1 MCAPIVR
8 ARRATE
14 IQLGLAVHEALG
26 GGVEFVTLTLRHH
39 RAERLA
45 PLLDVVANGF
55 RAVCG
60 SGRFVR
66 EWYLERELLGIVGTI
81 RTLEVNHGENG
92 WHPHL
97 HVLVLTRAPLDEAG
111 REMLAAGFWNRWAGH
126 LSDRGHHGTT
136 REHGLVAVAVRTAN
150 DVARYMSK
158 VYDNVHHEMA
168 RADMKA
174 KGGRNPFRVLAD
186 LVKVGKA
193 DRLTGELNPDFLTW
207 REYETAIKARRFL
220 TWSNGLKDRLGVNDA
235 SDDELVAQEVDG
247 EEIAQLGNYA
257 WRAMRG
263 QPWKLALVLSA
274 AERHG
279 EAGVHDTL
287 ACWSSSDRAAG

>member
-1 MCAPIVR
+1 VCAPICR
-8 ARRATE
+8 ARRARE
-14 IQLGLAVHEALG
+14 IQVGLAVHEALG
-26 GGVEFVTLTLRHH
+26 GGVEFVTLTIQHH

-45 PLLDVVANGF
+45 PLLDLVANGF

-66 EWYLERELLGIVGTI
+66 EWYLDREALGIVGTI

-97 HVLVLTRAPLDEAG
+97 HVLVLTRGALTDQQ
-111 REMLAAGFWNRWAGH
+111 RSLLADGFWHRWAGH
-126 LSDRGHHGTT
+126 LGDRGHHSTT
-136 REHGLVAVAVRTAN
+136 RERGLVAVAVRSAN

-174 KGGRNPFRVLAD
+174 KGGRNPFRILAD
-186 LVKVGKA
+186 LVKAGRA
-193 DRLTGELNPDFLTW
+193 DRLTGEVNRDFMIW
-207 REYETAIKARRFL
+207 REYELAIKGRRFL
-220 TWSNGLKDRLGVNDA
+220 TWSDGLKGRLGVNEV

-247 EEIAQLGNYA
+247 EQLAVIGTMA
-257 WRAMRG
+257 WRSMRG
-263 QPWKLALVLSA
+263 QPWKLALALSA

-279 EAGVHDTL
+279 EAGVYQLLD
-287 ACWSSSDRAAG
+287 CWADERVAA